1 MSLSLKKP
9 LLKRKRRSY
18 RHKVG
23 LPPGSLFDSAT
34 HVEPQY
40 ELFHFNADEY
50 QERQGYGIPEFQEFE
65 DKTTVTWL
73 NIVGVDDKLLLQKI
87 GEKFK
92 VHPVVLED
100 IQNTEQRPKIEE
112 YGSFLFLRSK

>member
-23 LPPGSLFDSAT
+23 LPPGSLFDSET
-34 HVEPQY
+34 HAEPQY
-40 ELFHFNADEY
+40 EVFHFNAAEY

-65 DKTTVTWL
+65 DKSTVTWL
-73 NIVGVDDKLLLQKI
+73 NIVG
-87 GEKFK
+87 
-92 VHPVVLED
+92 
-100 IQNTEQRPKIEE
+100 
-112 YGSFLFLRSK
+112 